1 LQARCQGFESPRLHF
16 HISRPRKKLRTCQHG
31 SEACRQDC
39 KTDTPDTKPAVSP
52 QPTGTRYRTELH
64 FDANRNVIRED
75 IEDKLVRY
83 QSEDP
88 SDAGYGHF
96 SPTGSHSTANV
107 PMRKGHAGRQ
117 LRPGWF
123 SNLRAYDLL
132 DNLIEEDEDATGSH
146 PDHLITRYQYDP
158 NENLIQI
165 IQPEGNRSGLPLIS
179 VPGLMRV
186 QGESLVPQCA
196 AGGRA

>member
-1 LQARCQGFESPRLHF
+1 
-16 HISRPRKKLRTCQHG
+16 LRTCQHG

-52 QPTGTRYRTELH
+52 QPAGTRYRTELH
-64 FDANRNVIRED
+64 FDAHRNVIRED
-75 IEDKLVRY
+75 IEDKFVRY

-88 SDAGYGHF
+88 SEAGYGHF

-146 PDHLITRYQYDP
+146 PDHLITSYQYDA
-158 NENLIQI
+158 NQNLIKV
-165 IQPEGNRSGLPLIS
+165 IQPESNTVEYDYDERNLRIATRVGNAPDTPAITIMAYDGNGNLFFACVTFS
-179 VPGLMRV
+179 
-186 QGESLVPQCA
+186 SLLTGA
-196 AGGRA
+196 

>member
-1 LQARCQGFESPRLHF
+1 
-16 HISRPRKKLRTCQHG
+16 LRTCQHG
-31 SEACRQDC
+31 SEASRLDC

-52 QPTGTRYRTELH
+52 QPAGTRYRTELH

-75 IEDKLVRY
+75 IEDKFVRY

-88 SDAGYGHF
+88 SETGYGHF

-132 DNLIEEDEDATGSH
+132 DNVIEEDEDATGSH
-146 PDHLITRYQYDP
+146 PDHLITRYEYDA
-158 NENLIQI
+158 NENLIQVV
-165 IQPEGNRSGLPLIS
+165 QPEGNTVDYDYDERNLRIATKVGDAPDTLAITIMAYDGNGNLFFACVTFS
-179 VPGLMRV
+179 
-186 QGESLVPQCA
+186 SLLTGA
-196 AGGRA
+196 